1 MTPPAQHVATM
12 PAPAGLARPAGSRAA
27 LPSLRPSAEW
37 LRRWRGAA
45 TPFAFLAPFI
55 ALVGIF
61 TYWPLIELVYLS
73 FVRMNPFGPDAFV
86 AMDNYAG
93 VIGNTQFRDAA
104 INSLIYIFGS
114 IPLKVILP
122 IPIAV
127 FIWTMSARMG
137 NIYKSV
143 LFVPTLLSFVVVAII
158 WIWMLNPVMGL
169 IQQVIAPFGLRLPNL
184 LSNRETAI
192 HVIIFVSSWKVI
204 GFNVLLYLAGLSAIG
219 KDYIE
224 AMRLDGAGDWTIF
237 RKLIIPLLSPTIF
250 FVAISTVVFTIQQVF
265 TPIDIMTGG
274 GPLNATTNI
283 FYIVYQYLFESFN
296 VGYSAAGTVL
306 IFLFLGLLVA
316 LKIAVLEKR
325 VHYN

>member
-1 MTPPAQHVATM
+1 MTPPAQDAVTLPSQGPFSGAND
-12 PAPAGLARPAGSRAA
+12 RAFA
-27 LPSLRPSAEW
+27 MPSLRRAA
-37 LRRWRGAA
+37 GAFAGWSRVA
-45 TPFAFLAPFI
+45 TPLAFLTPFI
-55 ALVGIF
+55 ALVGVF

-86 AMDNYAG
+86 GMDNYAG
-93 VIGNTQFRDAA
+93 VISNTQFRDAA
-104 INSLIYIFGS
+104 VNSLIYIFGS
-114 IPLKVILP
+114 IPLKVVLP
-122 IPIAV
+122 LAVAV
-127 FIWTMSARMG
+127 FIWTMSARLG
-137 NIYKSV
+137 NLYKSI

-169 IQQVIAPFGLRLPNL
+169 IQTIIAPFGLRLPNL
-184 LSNRETAI
+184 LSNHETAI
-192 HVIIFVSSWKVI
+192 HVVIFVSSWKVI

-237 RKLIIPLLSPTIF
+237 HKLIVPLLSPTIF

-274 GPLNATTNI
+274 GPLNGTTNI

-316 LKIAVLEKR
+316 IKIAVLEKR
-325 VHYN
+325 VHYH

>member
-1 MTPPAQHVATM
+1 MTPPAQDAAT
-12 PAPAGLARPAGSRAA
+12 
-27 LPSLRPSAEW
+27 LPSAGAFHRTRGNAPTLLSPRLAEVMAR
-37 LRRWRGAA
+37 LPRAVTPIA
-45 TPFAFLAPFI
+45 FLTPFI
-55 ALVGIF
+55 ILVGVF

-86 AMDNYAG
+86 GMNNYAG

-114 IPLKVILP
+114 IPLKVVLP
-122 IPIAV
+122 LAV
-127 FIWTMSARMG
+127 AMFIWTMSERLG
-137 NIYKSV
+137 NVYKSI

-169 IQQVIAPFGLRLPNL
+169 IQTVISPFGLRLPNL

-237 RKLIIPLLSPTIF
+237 RKLIVPLLSPTIF
-250 FVAISTVVFTIQQVF
+250 FVGISTVVFTIQQVF

-274 GPLNATTNI
+274 GPLNGTTNI

-306 IFLFLGLLVA
+306 IFLFLGFLVA
-316 LKIAVLEKR
+316 IKIAVLEKR
-325 VHYN
+325 VHYH